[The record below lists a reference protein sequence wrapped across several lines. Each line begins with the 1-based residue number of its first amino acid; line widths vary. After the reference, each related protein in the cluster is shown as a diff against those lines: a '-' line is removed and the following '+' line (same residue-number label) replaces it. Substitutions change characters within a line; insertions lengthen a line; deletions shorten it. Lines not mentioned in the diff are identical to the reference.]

1 MNSFF
6 KFIESSPQFLNLSAK
21 MFNRCY
27 KLDHFAYRS
36 FNMAPIVKRFMNEG
50 YALEN
55 DKYEFADTNASARWL
70 SHARYPSLFVSQY
83 NGIVNDSKLKQNTK
97 IDLEEVEIIIKER
110 EKLSYS
116 VYKEIASTNQYLAWT
131 LLFEN
136 KINHVAFQVA
146 DIKEAVRQVKA
157 DFPEYEINNPDD
169 PIQISKDDNLLQ
181 FSIKADLIDYKFSDG
196 IHKVPFSFTE
206 FVERKNGRRGFE
218 TQNASKIF
226 ESTKID

>member
-1 MNSFF
+1 
-6 KFIESSPQFLNLSAK
+6 

-36 FNMAPIVKRFMNEG
+36 FNMAPIAKRFMNER

-55 DKYEFADTNASARWL
+55 DKYEFANNVSARWL

-83 NGIVNDSKLKQNTK
+83 NGIATDLKLKQNTK
-97 IDLEEVEIIIKER
+97 IDLEEVDKVINNR
-110 EKLSYS
+110 EKISYS
-116 VYKEIASTNQYLAWT
+116 LYKEIASTNQYLAWT

-136 KINHVAFQVA
+136 KINHVAFQVS
-146 DIKEAVRQVKA
+146 DIKEAVRQIKT
-157 DFPEYEINNPDD
+157 DFPEYQINNPED
-169 PIQISKDDNLLQ
+169 PIQVSQDGDLMQ

-226 ESTKID
+226 ESTKIE

>member
-1 MNSFF
+1 
-6 KFIESSPQFLNLSAK
+6 

-36 FNMAPIVKRFMNEG
+36 FNMPPIAKRFMNET

-55 DKYEFADTNASARWL
+55 HKYEFANNVSARWL

-83 NGIVNDSKLKQNTK
+83 NGIATDLKLKQNTK
-97 IDLEEVEIIIKER
+97 IDLEEVDKVINNR

-116 VYKEIASTNQYLAWT
+116 LYKEIASTNQYLAWT

-136 KINHVAFQVA
+136 KINHVAFQVS
-146 DIKEAVRQVKA
+146 DIKEAVRQIKT
-157 DFPEYEINNPDD
+157 DFPEYQINNPED
-169 PIQISKDDNLLQ
+169 PIQVSQDGDLMQ

-226 ESTKID
+226 ESTKIE

>member
-36 FNMAPIVKRFMNEG
+36 FNMAPIAKRIMNEG
-50 YALEN
+50 YELEN
-55 DKYEFADTNASARWL
+55 DKYEFANNVSARWL

-83 NGIVNDSKLKQNTK
+83 NGTSIDLKLKQNTK
-97 IDLEEVEIIIKER
+97 INLEEVNEVIKCR
-110 EKLSYS
+110 EKLTYS
-116 VYKEIASTNQYLAWT
+116 LYKEIASTNQYLAWT

-146 DIKEAVRQVKA
+146 DIEEAVRQIKT
-157 DFPEYEINNPDD
+157 DFPEYQINNPKD
-169 PIQISKDDNLLQ
+169 PIQVSQDGDLMQ
-181 FSIKADLIDYKFSDG
+181 FSIKADMIDYKFNDG

>member
-36 FNMAPIVKRFMNEG
+36 FNMAPIAKRFMNEG
-50 YALEN
+50 YVLEN
-55 DKYEFADTNASARWL
+55 DKYEFSDNNASARWL

-83 NGIVNDSKLKQNTK
+83 NGIAHDSKLKQNNK

-116 VYKEIASTNQYLAWT
+116 LYKEIASTNQYLAWT

-157 DFPEYEINNPDD
+157 DFPEYEINNPED
-169 PIQISKDDNLLQ
+169 PIQISKDGNLLQ

>member
-6 KFIESSPQFLNLSAK
+6 KFIESSPQFLNLSTK
-21 MFNRCY
+21 MFNRSY

-36 FNMAPIVKRFMNEG
+36 FNMAPIAKRFMNER
-50 YALEN
+50 YALKN
-55 DKYEFADTNASARWL
+55 DKYEFANNVSARWL

-83 NGIVNDSKLKQNTK
+83 NGIANDLKLKLNSE
-97 IDLEEVEIIIKER
+97 INLEEVELIIKER
-110 EKLSYS
+110 EKLTYS
-116 VYKEIASTNQYLAWT
+116 LYKEIASTNQYLAWT

-136 KINHVAFQVA
+136 KINHVAFQVS
-146 DIKEAVRQVKA
+146 DIKEAVRQIKT
-157 DFPEYEINNPDD
+157 DFPEYQINNPED
-169 PIQISKDDNLLQ
+169 PIQVSRDGDLMQ
-181 FSIKADLIDYKFSDG
+181 FSIKAELIDYEFSDG
-196 IHKVPFSFTE
+196 THKVPFSFTE

>member
-6 KFIESSPQFLNLSAK
+6 KFIESSPQFLNLSSK

-36 FNMAPIVKRFMNEG
+36 FNMAPIAKRFMNEG
-50 YALEN
+50 YQLEN
-55 DKYEFADTNASARWL
+55 DKYEFANNVSARWL

-83 NGIVNDSKLKQNTK
+83 NGTSRDLKLKQK
-97 IDLEEVEIIIKER
+97 IKINLEEVDEIIKCR
-110 EKLSYS
+110 EKLTYS
-116 VYKEIASTNQYLAWT
+116 LYKEIASTNQYLAWT

-146 DIKEAVRQVKA
+146 DIEEAVRQIKT
-157 DFPEYEINNPDD
+157 DFPEYQINNPED
-169 PIQISKDDNLLQ
+169 PIQVSQDGDLMQ
-181 FSIKADLIDYKFSDG
+181 FSIKADMIDYKFNDG

-226 ESTKID
+226 ESTKVD